1 MNERIDA
8 IFENGVFRP
17 EVPVNITNGER
28 VSLDIHRRKAST
40 NDLGDVLDLLD
51 TALVES
57 CRQNAKYAPSLE
69 EVQAVLSAFEGSLA
83 DRICQERD
91 ER

>member
-28 VSLDIHRRKAST
+28 VSLDVQRRKAST

-51 TALVES
+51 MELVAS
-57 CRQNAKYAPSLE
+57 CRQNAEPIPSLE
-69 EVQAVLSAFEGSLA
+69 EVQSVLSAFEGSLA

>member
-28 VSLDIHRRKAST
+28 VSLDVQRRKAST

-51 TALVES
+51 MELVES
-57 CRQNAKYAPSLE
+57 CRQTPTHS
-69 EVQAVLSAFEGSLA
+69 VSRGSA
-83 DRICQERD
+83 ICSQCV
-91 ER
+91 